1 MNNTTL
7 VGLMPAPA
15 RVVPDFDIH
24 HMTDTQLSFILAYG
38 ITLGLATITL
48 GLRIYTRI
56 FIVHSLGFD
65 DGTLNQ
71 ICPF

>member
-1 MNNTTL
+1 
-7 VGLMPAPA
+7 
-15 RVVPDFDIH
+15 
-24 HMTDTQLSFILAYG
+24 MTDTQLSFILAYG

-71 ICPF
+71 IYPF

>member
-15 RVVPDFDIH
+15 GVVPDFDIH

-38 ITLGLATITL
+38 ITLGLATIL
-48 GLRIYTRI
+48 WVFV
-56 FIVHSLGFD
+56 FIREYSLSIH
-65 DGTLNQ
+65 LVLMMVR
-71 ICPF
+71 